1 MEQSQITG
9 GIGGAAQGAATG
21 AAVGGVPGAIIG
33 GVIGG
38 ISGFLGG
45 GGEKKAKRAA
55 KKQAQAIMRQANE
68 NKRNE
73 TRYANIQVAT
83 ARARTYASNIMD
95 TGSTRKYRAVLESE
109 YRRAIDYNYETAQQN
124 AEAVR
129 QAGQAA
135 ANQIQNAGFGQ
146 MISGLTS
153 AGSAYVGG
161 GFGSTTP
168 AAAKPT
174 GTTFDPFKAGGMGTW
189 K

>member
-9 GIGGAAQGAATG
+9 GVGGAAQGAATG
-21 AAVGGVPGAIIG
+21 AAVGGPWGAVVG

-45 GGEKKAKRAA
+45 GGEKKAKKLAKQQAA
-55 KKQAQAIMRQANE
+55 AIMRAATE

-83 ARARTYASNIMD
+83 AKARTYASNIMD
-95 TGSTRKYRAVLESE
+95 TGSTRRYRAILESE
-109 YRRAIDYNYETAQQN
+109 YRRAIDFNYETARQT

-129 QAGQAA
+129 KQGQVA
-135 ANQIQNAGFGQ
+135 ANQIQSAGFGQ
-146 MISGLTS
+146 LISGLTA

-161 GFGSTTP
+161 GFGSTKP
-168 AAAKPT
+168 APAKPT
-174 GTTFDPFKAGGMGTW
+174 GATFDPFKAGGMGTW
-189 K
+189 